1 MAGFKELDVV
11 RISRLLQPT
20 RPFQG
25 SEGVSRPP
33 QVGDKGTIVIV
44 YSGSVYGVES
54 VASHG
59 MTVWLADFAP
69 EELELVWTQ

>member
-1 MAGFKELDVV
+1 MASFKEFDVV

-25 SEGVSRPP
+25 SEGVSRHP
-33 QVGDKGTIVIV
+33 QVGDKGTIVA
-44 YSGSVYGVES
+44 VYGGSMYCVES
-54 VASHG
+54 VASDG
-59 MTVWLADFAP
+59 MTVWVADFAP